1 MKFLESGPIF
11 TCGARLTEDS
21 TQKIHVSKVLKLK
34 NTKYGHVAFENT
46 KNFYQTP
53 SEQKVMMQNIFD
65 FFLVKT
71 KSKLEIKRE
80 HPLSSEIGTIEG
92 QG

>member
-1 MKFLESGPIF
+1 MLFKSSKFMKFLESGPIF

-53 SEQKVMMQNIFD
+53 SEQKVMMENIFV
-65 FFLVKT
+65 FFFTKKNKFGNKT
-71 KSKLEIKRE
+71 TAPFKV
-80 HPLSSEIGTIEG
+80 
-92 QG
+92 